1 MVLFLIA
8 SGLSLIFGVTRVVN
22 FAHGSFYMLAAYLA
36 YTLAGAL
43 PLGGVSFYVAVAL
56 AALAVGAVGTL
67 VEIALLRRVYRAP
80 ELYQLLLTFALVLV
94 VSDVVKLV
102 WGSENKTGPSAP
114 GLTGAVRAAGQLVPL
129 VCSWNILFVSQSSA
143 TKAFGLAR
151 TGSLSSMGQFSRYS
165 HEALSPLRRRSAHC
179 SR

>member
-36 YTLAGAL
+36 YTLAAVL
-43 PLGGVSFYVAVAL
+43 PLGAAGFYVAVAL
-56 AALAVGAVGTL
+56 AALAVAGLGAA
-67 VEIALLRRVYRAP
+67 VEMMLLRRVYRAP

-94 VSDVVKLV
+94 VSDVVRLV

-114 GLTGAVRAAGQLVPL
+114 GLTGAV
-129 VCSWNILFVSQSSA
+129 
-143 TKAFGLAR
+143 
-151 TGSLSSMGQFSRYS
+151 
-165 HEALSPLRRRSAHC
+165 LR
-179 SR
+179 

>member
-36 YTLAGAL
+36 YTLAAAL
-43 PLGGVSFYVAVAL
+43 PLGSAAFYVAVGL
-56 AALAVGAVGTL
+56 AAIALGALGAI
-67 VEIALLRRVYRAP
+67 VEMALLRRVYRAP

-102 WGSENKTGPSAP
+102 
-114 GLTGAVRAAGQLVPL
+114 
-129 VCSWNILFVSQSSA
+129 
-143 TKAFGLAR
+143 
-151 TGSLSSMGQFSRYS
+151 
-165 HEALSPLRRRSAHC
+165 
-179 SR
+179 

>member
-22 FAHGSFYMLAAYLA
+22 FAHGSFYLLAAYLA
-36 YTLAGAL
+36 YTLARAL
-43 PLGGVSFYVAVAL
+43 PSSGASFFVAVAL

-80 ELYQLLLTFALVLV
+80 ELYQLLLTFALVLI

-114 GLTGAVRAAGQLVPL
+114 GLAGAVRIAGQLVPTYDL
-129 VCSWNILFVSQSSA
+129 ALLAPRPAVVSALWWLFYPTRPAVPIPAA
-143 TKAFGLAR
+143 TPDREVLA
-151 TGSLSSMGQFSRYS
+151 
-165 HEALSPLRRRSAHC
+165 
-179 SR
+179 